1 MRRKNS
7 CCCPF
12 LQHGQ
17 NCLCY
22 HRRRRKGVKRASN
35 NWEYLKIQTMKNFLI
50 LCSVL
55 LCVFLMHDGDATAA
69 AESEKNTGI
78 DMKELTILKGNGRE
92 EIEGGIVTETGEILL
107 YGWTSSTMWEGI
119 SYTSTFPSYRDALA
133 VMVSP
138 EGEIQWITTDGDA
151 RDECMCSFVGAAIID
166 DRIVLCH
173 CKVLDYTWKRVF
185 GITVMDHVGNILK
198 KYDFEDDLVVQD
210 TCGTDSTLLLCGSYV
225 QGEYWVPF
233 IYAIASS
240 GERLWEYTDQP
251 ASWRSGEYTEG
262 VFKSVAGNDK
272 GITIGVLSY
281 GTKQVHLIRL
291 DSTGVQVHRTTM
303 DGIMRNEAWLSDEY
317 YGIYGY
323 TLDSF
328 VISYADLLEHQQK
341 KIIEPQPI
349 MGNDKIVR
357 LLESS
362 NSIYYLITRNMIPIG
377 IFRAD
382 QQSRIGLHNPYPNL
396 AYTGGAVSEE
406 NGVVILWGT
415 TWESQPENRY
425 AIITRGTIP
434 MQ

>member
-1 MRRKNS
+1 MKNA
-7 CCCPF
+7 
-12 LQHGQ
+12 
-17 NCLCY
+17 
-22 HRRRRKGVKRASN
+22 RDT
-35 NWEYLKIQTMKNFLI
+35 WEYRKWHTMQKFLT

-55 LCVFLMHDGDATAA
+55 LCVFLMHVGDATAA
-69 AESEKNTGI
+69 AENEKTTYI
-78 DMKELTILKGNGRE
+78 DMKGLTVLKGNGRE
-92 EIEGGIVTETGEILL
+92 EIEGGIVTETGAILL
-107 YGWTSSTMWEGI
+107 YGWTSSTMWEGN

-138 EGEIQWITTDGDA
+138 EGEIQWIATDGDA
-151 RDECMCSFVGAAIID
+151 GGECMCSYLGAAIID

-173 CKVLDYTWKRVF
+173 YKVLDYTWKRVF
-185 GITVMDHVGNILK
+185 GITVMDHEGNILM

-210 TCGTDSTLLLCGSYV
+210 TCDTDNALLLCGSYV

-262 VFKSVAGNDK
+262 VFKSVVGNDK
-272 GITIGVLSY
+272 GITMGVLSY
-281 GTKQVHLIRL
+281 GTKQVHLIML
-291 DSTGVQVHRTTM
+291 DRTGAQVHRTTM

-328 VISYADLLEHQQK
+328 VISYADLLGHQQK

-377 IFRAD
+377 IFRTD
-382 QQSRIGLHNPYPNL
+382 QRSRMGLHNPYPNL
-396 AYTGGAVSEE
+396 EYTGGAVSEE
-406 NGVVILWGT
+406 SGVVILWGT
-415 TWESQPENRY
+415 TWESQPGKRY
-425 AIITRGTIP
+425 AVITRGTIP
-434 MQ
+434 M